1 MWLEEPVPA
10 ENIDAMADIRHSTS
24 TPIACGENLYMRW
37 GYRELLDKE
46 AVDIIQPDFQK
57 VGGLAEA
64 KKVANMAQASYIPVA
79 PHCVV
84 SPIGQMATAHA
95 CTTFPNF
102 LACEWHWIN
111 HLDLWKTF
119 VKEGEIIVDGHITP
133 PDRPGLGVEMNE
145 EVAKKAQIPGTPWF
159 EPEK

>member
-1 MWLEEPVPA
+1 
-10 ENIDAMADIRHSTS
+10 
-24 TPIACGENLYMRW
+24 MRW
-37 GYRELLDKE
+37 GYRELLQKE

-64 KKVANMAQASYIPVA
+64 QKVANMAQAYYVPVA

-84 SPIGQMATAHA
+84 SPIGVMATAHA
-95 CTTFPNF
+95 CATFPNF

-111 HLDLWKTF
+111 HPDLWKSW
-119 VKEGEIIVDGHITP
+119 VKEGEIIVNGYVTP
-133 PDRPGLGVEMNE
+133 PDRPGIGVEMNE
-145 EVAKKAQIPGTPWF
+145 EVAKKAQIPGTTWF